1 MAKKKSNILSYSQYQ
16 KEYGKVGNGNTITYD
31 QWQEENA
38 QRQRQAQ
45 INEAVN
51 KKNAELRKRQQ
62 MALSSAITEATRKKA
77 QELKYS
83 PAGDQSHLVYAAK
96 AMANTPGAMERER
109 ERERQANQ
117 KQTEVWKNTAKD
129 AKYSPDGVDRSYQ
142 AYAAKQINDSRGS
155 LKDKAKQLNDFFSNL
170 PENKRKQRAE
180 SVLTGDVEH
189 SAWLGSMPEETKQM
203 LKGKTSHEIIKDMD
217 ELRKSGYWDNTDDVN
232 MWTSGK
238 RTAQRAA
245 WNAEAEGYR
254 QQIENL
260 NRQIEDS
267 EASGN
272 RWDAL
277 LDLYTSPEVE
287 NERAIIYNEGYTDAQ
302 KQKARDTLNILLN
315 KNAGIGSQSATDR
328 AKNFL
333 RYNIDN
339 MTTRRDMMNMD
350 NMRRMAY
357 DAMNGDGAYEQ
368 ATAGMDRKQKQA
380 MDDRINEALDYVADP
395 NGKLGVQK
403 RTAEMQLSNTQD
415 ALKRLDAAE
424 KREAEYDTFMAG
436 RDYADTE
443 YHPENN
449 VYHQIINSD
458 DQTDDSFGGK
468 SYNIRPVDVI
478 YSVLGGENGISN
490 YDITDSNYGKAA
502 LMDDEP
508 GENGYSEQDIFLS
521 YYNAGLYDEALAF
534 YKGLEPT
541 LNQRYSYF
549 EKIKLE
555 DQATRLPVLSSI
567 ATAAATPLQTAE
579 FIINLPGQIKALLT
593 GEDNGTTD
601 PYSNNY
607 AITRYK
613 GITRNRIAT
622 ALGNDWGWAYQGLMS
637 GIDSG
642 INVAIGKGLGLTGD
656 ALQYGVLG
664 LFGTQAFETSLQN
677 NMESG
682 SNNFAYDWMEA
693 FIDAAI
699 ETATEVWSVENW
711 LGDPTNLLKYV
722 AKIGISEPSEE
733 IVGAIVE
740 PYVKEML
747 GHKNQWQ
754 ERAKQIL
761 GAGGYQDGN
770 GKWVKVTDADS
781 ATRQAM
787 REWNHEIRMSAQS
800 ALLSV
805 GPGAAYGTAQIA
817 TQTMQTGN
825 QIQQNAGMQQVLE
838 AAMGL
843 DETTTANQTA
853 QGMMQ
858 RAEAGKNNS
867 AYKIGQLAQDIM
879 REGQEQGQQKVH
891 ETTVNFVNEQLKELN
906 IDDEE
911 MTGIIVKAIEAEN
924 GIDGLTKEERQKLN
938 GNHDALNL
946 YAQLRYASPTSNELR
961 GRQNEATEGEVN
973 AIKSVADVLTKKKTM
988 PKGDGIHLAS
998 VEDVKNAKGQQV
1010 QGARGLI
1017 VDGTHGKLDGIRIVK
1032 DADGK
1037 YSTKILATVDG
1048 KQQEVSS
1055 SSILPTDYQT
1065 ARIIQDAVSN
1075 PEFYSEK
1082 YTGAL
1087 IDAQEKGQIKNIDQA
1102 LKEARQ
1108 IRMYAYAGFAMPVTG
1123 LNYQLAQGIYTDS
1136 ATEHAENRKNDLA
1149 GNNKAATGKAT
1160 YKGAEYGTEGWNTII
1175 KNLDKNL
1182 RNKMDAIAAIAHKAG
1197 IEVDFTELD
1206 DDKTYGWQQGKK
1218 IGINIEGMNYGLIDG
1233 QKTQARHDIMVTF
1246 GHEMTHWLQSNS
1258 MKGYNRLERFVMQQ
1272 YAKDNGTDTLMKR
1285 LDHHMQDNGYNLE
1298 GAISEVVAD
1307 SCDQILNNEEV
1318 QQEIAQNDKGLYGE
1332 IKNFVKDLVDR
1343 IRKATI
1349 GMTESA
1355 SRDARAVVKGVN
1367 EISRLWLGAYNEAL
1381 SGKLQQDD
1389 EQQKPIQ
1396 PARMSKAEITQIDKE
1411 YMAAVESGN
1420 TEEQQRLVD
1429 ESAKTNK
1436 YTDRAYHGTEFFGFT
1451 KIDMDASQNAVFVA
1465 YDKDLAATY
1474 APTTEIKKIS
1484 ERVGEPTNI
1493 YKLNDDDLIDYF
1505 NKLYN
1510 NKFAETI
1517 SMKKVENGA
1526 ENGKAM
1532 DKFEYVYKDKIW
1544 NQTTTVHL
1552 YRFELMEWLKRAA
1565 SPNGE
1570 YIGIY
1575 DLYTKPGKQLV
1586 VDAKHRN
1593 WNDIPFDLRHT
1604 PDNVID
1610 GRYEID
1616 PYGEM
1621 QENMDTLGLDY
1632 SDMNMSVKTRDIAEW
1647 AKKWGFDSVRINNV
1661 RDNGGRNSE
1670 RGYEYSEGDIGIF
1683 FNPNDVKSADAITY
1697 DDAGNVIP
1705 PSERFNDQK
1714 TDIRWSKAD
1723 TESER
1728 LFNEMNTARERE
1740 QTARAKLSEID
1751 GDVKAWVDKVS
1762 AALGTENEEKVM
1774 AEYKK
1779 WEDETYKPLSREM
1792 DEARQQ
1798 VQDLNKKWNEY
1809 IENRDVTAEKEAIE
1823 KSGLSEEDYR
1833 RKQAVKEFGYT
1844 GDYREAGYMLPN
1856 GRLLNFTGE
1865 KGMHRGKRGQDHRNI
1880 STVYASTDM
1889 QGGKAMY
1896 DFMRN
1901 GNIRVIA
1908 ETPGIDIIKEPTASQ
1923 YAQIRDMV
1931 RRFAGEEYF
1940 NVDLTDEKG
1949 FTIDSIE
1956 YDGRV
1961 NADKVVND
1969 IKHYFRTG
1977 EVPQQSTVSQFHFS
1991 KAEIDNRYQQAVESG
2006 NTAEQQELV
2015 DQAAEAAGYTMK
2027 VYHGTPTGGFTQFRD
2042 WSYFTENKAYADRYN
2057 HASASS
2063 IRAYAVDE
2071 TQPMTYELYMN
2082 PGRVFDTR
2090 DPETAELFEQ
2100 ARQEYGL
2107 TELQED
2113 GLPDWTD
2120 GRDLIEYI
2128 EENDLPYDT
2137 IILNEGA
2144 DGGYGQ
2150 PVVSRGVSYVTRS
2163 NLIKSAEPITRD
2175 DAGNIIPPS
2184 ERFNDQK
2191 TDIRWSKQD
2200 ETSIDAGIWL
2210 ANQTPSSFITKDEE
2224 ALWQEYRGLR
2234 ISMSLNLKKML
2245 DYRNRIKQ
2253 LENKEA
2259 LTEEELTELIN
2270 NRERLER
2277 EQEKQTELENQ
2288 MHQVTSSDGYAGLM
2302 YRMSSVLKE
2311 FAQGKTSDQVKATVE
2326 NMLEEV
2332 KAAQAEIAQRAEELK
2347 KLEETQAVKAMKS
2360 FLGKTSLDQQAAML
2374 RKQYNSTMN
2383 KQEIQDRLAGMALK
2397 LATGKDIQAEAEG
2410 LAADLVAKIRGEKN
2424 ENLEYL
2430 RGMTFIIGKNTLNE
2444 LKAENSSL
2452 KELRDKIFGSGVKL
2466 KVSTTDGKS
2475 RLVEQWNELRDKNK
2489 SLKEIDGKQDIDVLH
2504 AIVDEISDMLESSS
2518 GAQQYE
2524 VNMDEAVA
2532 ICYGA
2537 AASVTTYLVKDPTA
2551 RAQIKELMGQ
2561 IKDLSRQTGSIA
2573 ESLERMDERMQQVVS
2588 AGYRASDWAGILKH
2602 DVSSAIDY
2610 YNKVAR
2616 LAAQEERTR
2625 VKKDIINK
2633 LKSEN
2638 TKKLLQQR
2646 DEYEQLLKDNREA
2659 RETEEENLKLRRKI
2673 NTNISRLKTKLT
2685 AETDTKN
2692 VPEEAKGLA
2701 RFLCEKLVGH
2711 DMTDGLRK
2719 VLFADKKQ
2727 LQDFKARLD
2736 RMNKQFGRFDAD
2748 NDLNWLTIT
2757 YYDGST
2763 DTEMK
2768 DRVID
2773 DLRKIDNGLLM
2784 YWTAEGNKLNT
2795 LKDRRA
2801 ALDEISKAVSEITNV
2816 INARGKAFI
2825 LGKRYEIAE
2834 LAENMESEMSKS
2846 RFKGERVGFGSKART
2861 GIVNAI
2867 GYGNLT
2873 PEYFFKMLRNST
2885 LNTLHNGFHDAE
2897 NRSGLLAAEA
2907 QKKIAQI
2914 AGETGYGTWNGKEK
2928 HQVQV
2933 NGGTVDMTTEQIM
2946 ALRAVWMRE
2955 KNALR
2960 PEETAHLLRGGF
2972 VLALDDE
2979 TKGKPGR
2986 VKREQRPVRMTKELL
3001 ENLDSYL
3008 TPEQIRYADS
3018 IVGYMSDEIADI
3030 GNQTSMENFGIKKF
3044 TEEWYFP
3051 IKSWGGVLN
3060 QASNKGVN
3068 KQNDNRAGRQSF
3080 LKRVTAGAQNAVEIS
3095 DFTPTAMKHIVGM
3108 ITFNTV
3114 FPAVENLNKVLNY
3127 QLEYDSDNKVYDEE
3141 GNILEDNSYKR
3152 SVRAAFQEAYGKS
3165 AADYLAQF
3173 MDDIN
3178 GGTAQ
3183 GTGNTAYDKLL
3194 SAFKKNAVAG
3204 SLSVAAQQPLSIIR
3218 ASMMINPKYLAQGMT
3233 SGYLKGAYEELKKYS
3248 GVAVLKD
3255 MGKFDMNYGRSM
3267 IDYITPETKE
3277 GKAKAA
3283 YDWVSDKATIL
3294 PQKMDAWAW
3303 TRMWVAVK
3311 AEQHAMHK
3319 DMDVNSEEFLQK
3331 CADRFN
3337 DVMRRTQVYD
3347 SVLVKSQNM
3356 RSNHWYMK
3364 TITSFMAEPTLSLNV
3379 LADAMR
3385 NIKEKGGK
3393 KNAAKALATFV
3404 LSAAAQAAAKA
3415 LFSTGRSPD
3424 KKKTEEENYLYRL
3437 SYNLIGELNP
3447 LGLIPGYSQL
3457 IDTLQNGEL
3466 TDNSM
3471 SVIAKAKDAFNNL
3484 AGLFTNTTDK
3494 NWYRK
3499 TEDSIGQ
3506 LLQLATD
3513 IPAKNFM
3520 RDFRAM
3526 VNLFSGGR
3534 AQGLTGGTYAQRDTS
3549 GAVLK
3554 YQLKDLVA
3562 TEDIIGLINAELG
3575 AAGYETSTAAYVQRI
3590 YQANKAGKK
3599 GLAQEMTDYL
3609 TLGKGKSE
3617 KSLNTD
3623 LNKLTKE
3630 DDSLSSEKKKE
3641 MLTEHG
3647 YGSMSSW
3654 VLDEYRNSKINRTTA
3669 EKMYREERPDATDKQ
3684 IAEALDKIEYEKK
3697 TGKKVDNYSNYTPL
3711 YDAMDAN
3718 KSDDIKAAAKKM
3730 LDIGYQVKDI
3740 KSQIT
3745 QKYKSQYLKGSTEDK
3760 RRILDAIE
3768 KAYKALGLTAKDADK
3783 IVNGWKEKNDKKK

>member
-38 QRQRQAQ
+38 QRQRQTQ

-83 PAGDQSHLVYAAK
+83 PTGDQSHLVYAAK

-129 AKYSPDGVDRSYQ
+129 AKYSKDGVDRSYQ

-155 LKDKAKQLNDFFSNL
+155 RADKAKQLSDFFSNL
-170 PENKRKQRAE
+170 PENKKKQRAE

-189 SAWLGSMPEETKQM
+189 SAWLGSMPEETRQM
-203 LKGKTSHEIIKDMD
+203 LKGKTSHEIIRDMD

-232 MWTSGK
+232 MWTSEK

-267 EASGN
+267 EAGGN

-315 KNAGIGSQSATDR
+315 KNAGIGSQSATER
-328 AKNFL
+328 AQNFL

-339 MTTRRDMMNMD
+339 MTTRRDMMDMD

-380 MDDRINEALDYVADP
+380 LDDRINEALDYVADP

-449 VYHQIINSD
+449 VYHQIINSE

-468 SYNIRPVDVI
+468 SYNIRPVDII

-508 GENGYSEQDIFLS
+508 GVNGYSEQDIFLS

-601 PYSNNY
+601 PFSNNY

-642 INVAIGKGLGLTGD
+642 INVAIGKGIGLTGD

-805 GPGAAYGTAQIA
+805 GPGAAYGAAQIA

-858 RAEAGKNNS
+858 RAEAGKSNS
-867 AYKIGQLAQDIM
+867 TYKIGQLAQDIM

-998 VEDVKNAKGQQV
+998 MEDVKNAKGQQV

-1032 DADGK
+1032 DAEGK

-1307 SCDQILNNEEV
+1307 SCDQILNNEEA

-1332 IKNFVKDLVDR
+1332 IKIFVKDLVDR

-1381 SGKLQQDD
+1381 SGQLQQDD

-1429 ESAKTNK
+1429 
-1436 YTDRAYHGTEFFGFT
+1436 
-1451 KIDMDASQNAVFVA
+1451 
-1465 YDKDLAATY
+1465 
-1474 APTTEIKKIS
+1474 
-1484 ERVGEPTNI
+1484 
-1493 YKLNDDDLIDYF
+1493 
-1505 NKLYN
+1505 
-1510 NKFAETI
+1510 
-1517 SMKKVENGA
+1517 
-1526 ENGKAM
+1526 
-1532 DKFEYVYKDKIW
+1532 
-1544 NQTTTVHL
+1544 
-1552 YRFELMEWLKRAA
+1552 
-1565 SPNGE
+1565 
-1570 YIGIY
+1570 
-1575 DLYTKPGKQLV
+1575 
-1586 VDAKHRN
+1586 
-1593 WNDIPFDLRHT
+1593 
-1604 PDNVID
+1604 
-1610 GRYEID
+1610 
-1616 PYGEM
+1616 
-1621 QENMDTLGLDY
+1621 
-1632 SDMNMSVKTRDIAEW
+1632 
-1647 AKKWGFDSVRINNV
+1647 
-1661 RDNGGRNSE
+1661 
-1670 RGYEYSEGDIGIF
+1670 
-1683 FNPNDVKSADAITY
+1683 
-1697 DDAGNVIP
+1697 
-1705 PSERFNDQK
+1705 
-1714 TDIRWSKAD
+1714 
-1723 TESER
+1723 
-1728 LFNEMNTARERE
+1728 
-1740 QTARAKLSEID
+1740 
-1751 GDVKAWVDKVS
+1751 
-1762 AALGTENEEKVM
+1762 
-1774 AEYKK
+1774 
-1779 WEDETYKPLSREM
+1779 
-1792 DEARQQ
+1792 
-1798 VQDLNKKWNEY
+1798 
-1809 IENRDVTAEKEAIE
+1809 
-1823 KSGLSEEDYR
+1823 
-1833 RKQAVKEFGYT
+1833 
-1844 GDYREAGYMLPN
+1844 
-1856 GRLLNFTGE
+1856 
-1865 KGMHRGKRGQDHRNI
+1865 
-1880 STVYASTDM
+1880 
-1889 QGGKAMY
+1889 
-1896 DFMRN
+1896 
-1901 GNIRVIA
+1901 
-1908 ETPGIDIIKEPTASQ
+1908 
-1923 YAQIRDMV
+1923 
-1931 RRFAGEEYF
+1931 
-1940 NVDLTDEKG
+1940 
-1949 FTIDSIE
+1949 
-1956 YDGRV
+1956 
-1961 NADKVVND
+1961 
-1969 IKHYFRTG
+1969 
-1977 EVPQQSTVSQFHFS
+1977 
-1991 KAEIDNRYQQAVESG
+1991 
-2006 NTAEQQELV
+2006 
-2015 DQAAEAAGYTMK
+2015 QAAEAAGYVK
-2027 VYHGTPTGGFTQFRD
+2027 AGYHGTLSGGFTIFDKAKAGIGGNSGAGFYFSSSEADSESNYSDVEGADNYFKWSDLAEKMQNALEESGEEEIEYEGHTITEDMSYEELQEIAKEILNKKPEVYNVYLNPGKTYIREFEDSTNLVEEAIDGFDESLVDRD
-2042 WSYFTENKAYADRYN
+2042 DYEDDDDYEEALYQAKDEELYEAINKAVYGAIYDIE
-2057 HASASS
+2057 SS
-2063 IRAYAVDE
+2063 
-2071 TQPMTYELYMN
+2071 YELYSNVDQEEIIGELIQIAADYGKLTWDDLIKVLQEKYIDIGTLDGTAVTDGSHEIARAIVENFGYDSIEDREVSKKFNQLKKMYN
-2082 PGRVFDTR
+2082 TEDAVHYIMFKPEQIKLADPITYDNDGNVIPLSERFKETNR
-2090 DPETAELFEQ
+2090 DIRYSRADAETIQALRNKAPEHIRTNIEARNRIYSHYDIKENDILFGIEFNEDGTVNYDKQDKQEAELIKKISK
-2100 ARQEYGL
+2100 ADL
-2107 TELQED
+2107 KLLKELQDDTEKWRRVWKED
-2113 GLPDWTD
+2113 AEIDTEDYYKNAEELDREAERRKKNPEDALFS
-2120 GRDLIEYI
+2120 RDYVRPQEKYAAPVKMYGDYATINYRPLDMDYEYEAAVRNGDMKKAEQMLMEKYI
-2128 EENDLPYDT
+2128 VKTMTGSDLT
-2137 IILNEGA
+2137 
-2144 DGGYGQ
+2144 GYRAPFIYNGEHA
-2150 PVVSRGVSYVTRS
+2150 
-2163 NLIKSAEPITRD
+2163 NIAKLIKSGDPYIVRKVAAEMAPQVPDNAVLIP
-2175 DAGNIIPPS
+2175 IPPHTGTVTDDTDTMILAKAIGEITGRPVVNALESDEHISRNVAKKEGIRGVNADALKMRQIEVLPKGTFPIFIDNVVGGGATAEAAKNAIGYGVTLAYAQSSRSKSKGVKLVAVTYDNDGKLIPLS
-2184 ERFNDQK
+2184 ERMNPDNPSWK
-2191 TDIRWSKQD
+2191 YSKID

-2277 EQEKQTELENQ
+2277 EQEKQTELENK

-2475 RLVEQWNELRDKNK
+2475 RLVEQWNELRDKNQ

-2573 ESLERMDERMQQVVS
+2573 ESLERLDERMQQVVS

-2625 VKKDIINK
+2625 VKKDIINQ

-2685 AETDTKN
+2685 AETDIKN

-2861 GIVNAI
+2861 GIINAI

-3068 KQNDNRAGRQSF
+3068 KQNDNRAGRQAF

-3277 GKAKAA
+3277 GKAKEA

-3534 AQGLTGGTYAQRDTS
+3534 AQGLTGGTYAQRGTS

-3654 VLDEYRNSKINRTTA
+3654 VLDEFRNGKVNRTTA

-3745 QKYKSQYLKGSTEDK
+3745 QKYKSQYLNGSTEDK